1 MLQGCLV
8 CPNVQT
14 VPPSAGYLK
23 TGMPDHPQVTKG
35 LNSRFGLDFV
45 EVPSL
50 RRRSVGPRRTDIH
63 VLTALSPHPCGSTHC
78 ASSAFGLRPSRV
90 LRCLDLLRMKIKI
103 KSAAQINGFPAEAGP
118 TGCARCLWDWL

>member
-1 MLQGCLV
+1 VALHLARDLARSGSESCALVVPDNTEASDFTAGSVYGVHFHYWGEADGLV

-35 LNSRFGLDFV
+35 PGSWLGLDFV

-50 RRRSVGPRRTDIH
+50 RRRSVGPR
-63 VLTALSPHPCGSTHC
+63 
-78 ASSAFGLRPSRV
+78 
-90 LRCLDLLRMKIKI
+90 
-103 KSAAQINGFPAEAGP
+103 
-118 TGCARCLWDWL
+118 